1 MTMLVFMILY
11 IVFVITV
18 VTISFFMVTRL
29 DAYSLDPE
37 FTKPL
42 IVIYIIITVILVI
55 INIALFTTIPLGDLL
70 HGAPSTLYRY

>member
-1 MTMLVFMILY
+1 MTTGILIILY
-11 IVFVITV
+11 IAFILVV

-42 IVIYIIITVILVI
+42 ITLYIIITVILVI
-55 INIALFTTIPLGDLL
+55 INVALFVSLPF
-70 HGAPSTLYRY
+70 GAFFDHPTVHYLY